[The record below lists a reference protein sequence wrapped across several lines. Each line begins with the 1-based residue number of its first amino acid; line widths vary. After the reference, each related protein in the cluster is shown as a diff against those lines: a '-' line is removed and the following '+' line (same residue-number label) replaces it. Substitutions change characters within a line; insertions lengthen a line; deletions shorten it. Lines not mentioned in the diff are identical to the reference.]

1 MTRFREFHLV
11 VVLALAAGCTK
22 TDSSNQYDTGE
33 ARKTLVG
40 ALDAWKLGRAGQLM
54 KRQPPIR
61 FVDDD
66 WQGGWQL
73 VDFQVGESTGLF
85 GPFKDVPVTLTVRER
100 GGRTI
105 GKRVTYQV
113 ALEPALAVLRS
124 D

>member
-1 MTRFREFHLV
+1 LTRFRDFHIV
-11 VVLALAAGCTK
+11 VALALAAGCTQAIS
-22 TDSSNQYDTGE
+22 TDEYDAGD

-40 ALDAWKLGRAGQLM
+40 ALDAWKQGRAGQLM

-73 VDFQVGESTGLF
+73 LDYQVGESTRLF
-85 GPFKDVPVTLTVRER
+85 GPFKDVPVTLTVRDR
-100 GGRTI
+100 SGRTI